1 MDRALSPQEI
11 QELLAAYALDAV
23 DDDER
28 AAIERYLAVTPGAA
42 DEVAAM
48 QSAAAMLAH
57 VGGPPP
63 EGVWERL
70 ESMIAES
77 PIPSRRATAPDL
89 PTVLRPPRSP
99 AHTRRWQLFAAA
111 AAVVALV
118 FAGLWVAELT
128 SGGSATR
135 DMASLARAAEHAS
148 GARHAVLRDDA
159 GNAVATA
166 VMLRD
171 GTGYLTSKLAR
182 LSAGQTYQLW
192 GVGDTETISLGVLG
206 PKPHIVAFK
215 AAARTAALAISTE
228 VAGGVAVITHAPDA
242 AGDLVPS

>member
-11 QELLAAYALDAV
+11 EELLAAYALDAV

-28 AAIERYLAVTPGAA
+28 AAIERYLAATPGAA
-42 DEVAAM
+42 DEVAGM

-77 PIPSRRATAPDL
+77 PMPSRRATAPDL
-89 PTVLRPPRSP
+89 PTVLQPPRAA
-99 AHTRRWQLFAAA
+99 AHMRRWQLFAGA

-128 SGGSATR
+128 SDGSARR
-135 DMASLARAAEHAS
+135 DTTALAQAAAHAP
-148 GARHAVLRDDA
+148 GARHAALRDDA
-159 GNAVATA
+159 GNVVATA
-166 VMLRD
+166 VVLRD
-171 GTGYLTSKLAR
+171 GTGYLTSELGR
-182 LSAGQTYQLW
+182 LSPGQTYQLW
-192 GVGDTETISLGVLG
+192 GVGGTETISLGVLG
-206 PKPHIVAFK
+206 PRPRVVAFK
-215 AAARTAALAISTE
+215 SAAGTAALAISTE
-228 VAGGVAVITHAPDA
+228 VAGGVAVSTHAPDA